1 MNPTLAWHWAKNS
14 LRTQHSDE
22 PIVVGETL
30 EASGPLELCKNGM
43 HASICP
49 LDALKYA
56 PGSMLCR
63 VRLDGEIIKGE
74 DKLCARK
81 RTVLWIADAEKM
93 LHEFAF
99 LCAERALDKAMVK
112 DERSWNAIK
121 VKRLWLAGKATDAEL
136 DAAWAAA
143 RDAAWDAAAAAEAA
157 AWAAARD
164 AARDAAEA
172 AARAAAWAAGA
183 AAWASER
190 SWQRDTL
197 NQMIR
202 SLPEYKADEPLR

>member
-14 LRTQHSDE
+14 LRTKHSDE
-22 PIVVGETL
+22 PLVVGETL
-30 EASGPLELCKNGM
+30 EASGPLELCSNGM
-43 HASICP
+43 HASLCP
-49 LDALKYA
+49 LDALQYA

-81 RTVLWIADAEKM
+81 RTVFWTADAEKM
-93 LHEFAF
+93 LHEFAC
-99 LCAERALDKAMVK
+99 LCAERALDKVIVK

-136 DAAWAAA
+136 
-143 RDAAWDAAAAAEAA
+143 AAAEAA
-157 AWAAARD
+157 AWDAAWDSDRSVAWAAAW
-164 AARDAAEA
+164 AADLAAEA
-172 AARAAAWAAGA
+172 AAWDAARAAAWDARAA
-183 AAWASER
+183 ER